1 MLNRNSL
8 VPLYAQLQRIIR
20 DAIINEIYK
29 DGEKIPSENE
39 FVEKYSITRTTIR
52 KAISNLVN
60 EGLLYKVH
68 GKGTFVS
75 LRKTKYNVWN
85 FSGFTDYITK
95 RQETPVSKVLESKI
109 INEDGEKFFKLVRAR
124 GVEKENHICWLT
136 LDTSITPL
144 SVFHDINKYDFSR
157 KSLYTT
163 MKEEYGVVPKTAAL
177 TISGIKGNSTT
188 KSIFNHEEGA
198 VLTKAEGNVKDVG
211 GIVIERASVIYGPDI
226 DFKIVTNI

>member
-20 DAIINEIYK
+20 DSIINEIYK
-29 DGEKIPSENE
+29 DGEKIPSESE

-109 INEDGEKFFKLVRAR
+109 INEGGEKFFKLVRAR

-163 MKEEYGVVPKTAAL
+163 MKEEYGVMPKTAAL

-188 KSIFNHEEGA
+188 KSVFNHEEDA

-211 GIVIERASVIYGPDI
+211 GIVIERVSVIYGPDI